1 MVHNRTYKV
10 GKVSKNQ
17 PKDKVYPT
25 FGYQFLDQPINPKKV
40 KKDLFKLS
48 SRIQSLVQA
57 VWLLMAL
64 TILVFSFFPQAVS
77 IYFSFGLFQYI
88 GLGLR
93 SLTGGLKMT
102 IGEYLYLLLIILLI
116 INIINGLY
124 KLKNKINTEAFKTN
138 MLRFGK
144 QLMLKLV
151 QFYVVFM
158 LLWGLNYQKSS
169 PAKSFDLKIDTIY
182 TEAQLDSLS
191 LDLMEELNKTRQI
204 LSDSHIQKMEVDQVF
219 INSILDYRHLK
230 NRFPQLHLDKPVL
243 KKAAF
248 PSWGD
253 YLGYLAFYQ
262 PITGEAIVRTDVPLL
277 TLPYTSCHELA
288 HQMGYA
294 SEAEANFIA
303 YVVAT
308 ESTDLLLRYS
318 MLLQV
323 FTYCQS
329 EHLSLIAKTGNFE
342 KWKTIVNRNKAKL
355 DPKVIGDRKKI
366 KDFFIQRQHLLLP
379 ASTSLYD
386 QFLQWNKQANGIKSY
401 DEVLLWVIAYKQ
413 QNSK

>member
-1 MVHNRTYKV
+1 LVHNRIYKD

-25 FGYQFLDQPINPKKV
+25 FGYQFLDKPINPKKV
-40 KKDLFKLS
+40 KKHPSKLRSRFKT
-48 SRIQSLVQA
+48 LVQS

-64 TILVFSFFPQAVS
+64 AILVFSFFPQAVS
-77 IYFSFGLFQYI
+77 TYFSFGLFQYI

-93 SLTGGLKMT
+93 SLTGDIKMP
-102 IGEYLYLLLIILLI
+102 IGEYLYLILIIILI
-116 INIINGLY
+116 INIILSLY
-124 KLKNKINTEAFKTN
+124 KLKNKINAENLRTYL
-138 MLRFGK
+138 LRFGK
-144 QLMLKLV
+144 YFALKLV
-151 QFYVVFM
+151 QLYVVFM
-158 LLWGLNYQKSS
+158 LIWGLNYQKSS
-169 PAKSFDLKIDTIY
+169 PANSFNLKIDTSY
-182 TEAQLDSLS
+182 TAVQLDSLS
-191 LDLMEELNKTRQI
+191 LNLMEELNQTRQL
-204 LSDSHIQKMEVDQVF
+204 LSDSLIQKIKVDQVF
-219 INSILDYRHLK
+219 RNSILDYNQVE

-243 KKAAF
+243 KEAAF

-262 PITGEAIVRTDVPLL
+262 PITGEAILRTDLPLL

-303 YVVAT
+303 FVVAT
-308 ESTDLLLRYS
+308 ESSDALLRYS
-318 MLLQV
+318 MLLQM

-329 EHLSLIAKTGNFE
+329 EHLGLIAKTGNFE
-342 KWKTIVNRNKAKL
+342 KWKTIVNRNKSKL
-355 DPKVIGDRKKI
+355 DPKVIADRKKI

-386 QFLQWNKQANGIKSY
+386 QFLQWNKQSKGIKSY
-401 DEVLLWVIAYKQ
+401 DEVLLWVLAYNKSKQ
-413 QNSK
+413 

>member
-1 MVHNRTYKV
+1 LVHNRTYKV

-25 FGYQFLDQPINPKKV
+25 FGYLILDQPINPKKV
-40 KKDLFKLS
+40 KKDLS
-48 SRIQSLVQA
+48 NRRSRIQTLVQA

-64 TILVFSFFPQAVS
+64 AILVFSFFPDAVAT
-77 IYFSFGLFQYI
+77 YFSFGLFQYI

-93 SLTGGLKMT
+93 SLTGDIKMP
-102 IGEYLYLLLIILLI
+102 IGEYVYLILIIILI
-116 INIINGLY
+116 INSILGLY
-124 KLKNKINTEAFKTN
+124 KLKNKINTESFRTN
-138 MLRFGK
+138 LLRFGK
-144 QLMLKLV
+144 QLTLKLV
-151 QFYVVFM
+151 QLYVVFM
-158 LLWGLNYQKSS
+158 LIWGLNYQKSS
-169 PAKSFDLKIDTIY
+169 PAKSFDLKLDTSY
-182 TEAQLDSLS
+182 TAVQLDSLS
-191 LDLMEELNKTRQI
+191 LYLMEELNKTRQI
-204 LSDSHIQKMEVDQVF
+204 LSDSVIEKTEVDQVF
-219 INSILDYRHLK
+219 RNSILNYRLVK

-243 KKAAF
+243 KEAAF

-303 YVVAT
+303 FVVAT
-308 ESTDLLLRYS
+308 ESSDALLRYS
-318 MLLQV
+318 MLLQM

-329 EHLSLIAKTGNFE
+329 EHLGFIAKTGNFE
-342 KWKTIVNRNKAKL
+342 KWKTIVNRNKAML

-386 QFLQWNKQANGIKSY
+386 QFLQWNKQAKGIKSY
-401 DEVLLWVIAYKQ
+401 DEVLLWVLAYNKSKQ
-413 QNSK
+413 

>member
-1 MVHNRTYKV
+1 LVHNRTYKV

-40 KKDLFKLS
+40 QKDQLKRS
-48 SRIQSLVQA
+48 SRIQTLVQS
-57 VWLLMAL
+57 VWLLLAL
-64 TILVFSFFPQAVS
+64 AILVFSFFPEAVAS
-77 IYFSFGLFQYI
+77 YFSFGLFQYI

-93 SLTGGLKMT
+93 SLTGGLKMP
-102 IGEYLYLLLIILLI
+102 IGEYVYIILIIVLV
-116 INIINGLY
+116 INILLSLY
-124 KLKNKINTEAFKTN
+124 KLKNKFNTEAFSTYL
-138 MLRFGK
+138 LRFGK
-144 QLMLKLV
+144 QLTLKLV
-151 QFYVVFM
+151 QLYVVFM
-158 LLWGLNYQKSS
+158 LIWGLNYQKSS
-169 PAKSFDLKIDTIY
+169 PAKSFDLKLDTSY
-182 TEAQLDSLS
+182 TEVQLDSLS

-204 LSDSHIQKMEVDQVF
+204 LTDSVIEKTEVDQVF
-219 INSILDYRHLK
+219 RNSILNYRLVK
-230 NRFPQLHLDKPVL
+230 NKFPQLHLDKPVL
-243 KKAAF
+243 KEAAF

-253 YLGYLAFYQ
+253 YIGYLAFYQ
-262 PITGEAIVRTDVPLL
+262 PISGEAIVRTDVPLL

-303 YVVAT
+303 FVVAT
-308 ESTDLLLRYS
+308 ESSDALLQYS
-318 MLLQV
+318 MLLQM

-342 KWKTIVNRNKAKL
+342 KWKTIVNRNKSKL
-355 DPKVIGDRKKI
+355 DAKVIGDRKKI

-386 QFLQWNKQANGIKSY
+386 QFLQWNKQAKGIKSY
-401 DEVLLWVIAYKQ
+401 DEVLLWVLAYNKSKQ
-413 QNSK
+413 